1 MIKLNRDK
9 PEYVDTLIAI
19 SGAAT
24 SLIMELDIK
33 IASMGVA
40 DSLVEHVFGEVA
52 DVADLAFGVIA
63 KVFKG
68 SEINIEDDGYG
79 VITLH
84 KQEGVTLTDRECEFI
99 KSTLEISAE
108 IEAESDD
115 HH

>member
-1 MIKLNRDK
+1 MTKLNRDK
-9 PEYVDTLIAI
+9 PEYVDALIAL

-24 SLIMELDIK
+24 SLIMELDRT
-33 IASMGVA
+33 IATMGVA
-40 DSLVEHVFGEVA
+40 DNVVERIFGEVA

-68 SEINIEDDGYG
+68 SEINIADDGYG

-99 KSTLEISAE
+99 KSTLEVNAE
-108 IEAESDD
+108 IEAESK
-115 HH
+115 